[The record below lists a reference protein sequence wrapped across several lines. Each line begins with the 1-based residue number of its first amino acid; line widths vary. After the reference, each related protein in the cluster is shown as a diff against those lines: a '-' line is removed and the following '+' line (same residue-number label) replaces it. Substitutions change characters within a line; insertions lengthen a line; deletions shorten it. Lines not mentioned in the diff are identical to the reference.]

1 MRASY
6 LLLLLACFLGTL
18 PLESRWD
25 ARVYRRPRRYL
36 LALLP
41 VFVVFVVWDLWA
53 IARGHWDYDPDQ
65 VSGITFPGDL
75 PLEEVLFFVV
85 IPTCALLT
93 FEAVRRVTG
102 WRAGDGD
109 DEP

>member
-1 MRASY
+1 VKATY
-6 LLLLLACFLGTL
+6 LLLLLACFAGTL
-18 PLESRWD
+18 PLELRWD
-25 ARVYRRPRRYL
+25 ARIYRRPRRYV

-41 VFVVFVVWDLWA
+41 VFVVFAAWDVWA
-53 IARGHWDYDPDQ
+53 IARGHWAYDVEQ
-65 VSGITFPGDL
+65 VAGITLPGDL
-75 PLEEVLFFVV
+75 PLEEALFFVV

-109 DEP
+109 DAS